1 MRRQEA
7 LQAQRQHI
15 LRQIEQLEQ
24 MRRGSL
30 TEQFVEAVKADG
42 SRSRRGPYPLYTYKD
57 KNRTISRR
65 VSDPQLLPLYRDQIQ
80 AFRRFQELSA
90 ELTRL
95 GEELSDLA
103 IPQDGVKK
111 NRGDRRRQRPGGAS
125 AARDGGAQ

>member
-1 MRRQEA
+1 MRQQEA
-7 LQAQRQHI
+7 LQARRQ
-15 LRQIEQLEQ
+15 LVLQQIEQIEQ

-57 KNRTISRR
+57 KNRTVSRR
-65 VSDPQLLPLYRDQIQ
+65 VSDPQVLPLYRDQIQ
-80 AFRRFQELSA
+80 AFRRFQELTA

-103 IPQDGVKK
+103 IPQDSVKK
-111 NRGDRRRQRPGGAS
+111 NTGDRRRQRSGGAS
-125 AARDGGAQ
+125 TP

>member
-7 LQAQRQHI
+7 LQARRQQV
-15 LRQIEQLEQ
+15 LQQIEQIEQ

-57 KNRTISRR
+57 NNRTVSRR
-65 VSDPQLLPLYRDQIQ
+65 VSDPQALPLYRDQIQ
-80 AFRRFQELSA
+80 AFRRFQELTA

-103 IPQDGVKK
+103 IPQDTVKK
-111 NRGDRRRQRPGGAS
+111 NAGDRRRQRPGGAT
-125 AARDGGAQ
+125 APRDGGAQ

>member
-7 LQAQRQHI
+7 LQAQRQHV
-15 LRQIEQLEQ
+15 LQQIEQIEQ

-57 KNRTISRR
+57 QNRTVSRR
-65 VSDPQLLPLYRDQIQ
+65 VSDPQALPLYRDQIL
-80 AFRRFQELSA
+80 AFRRFQELTA

-103 IPQDGVKK
+103 IPPGEVKK
-111 NRGDRRRQRPGGAS
+111 NRGDCRCQRPGGTS
-125 AARDGGAQ
+125 AP

>member
-15 LRQIEQLEQ
+15 LQQIEQIEQ

-65 VSDPQLLPLYRDQIQ
+65 VSDPQALPLYRDQIQ
-80 AFRRFQELSA
+80 AFRRFQELTA

-103 IPQDGVKK
+103 IPQDEVKK
-111 NRGDRRRQRPGGAS
+111 NRGARRRQRPGGTPAPRNS
-125 AARDGGAQ
+125 GAQ

>member
-1 MRRQEA
+1 MRQQEA
-7 LQAQRQHI
+7 LQARRQLV
-15 LRQIEQLEQ
+15 LRQIEQIEQ

-57 KNRTISRR
+57 KNRTVSRR
-65 VSDPQLLPLYRDQIQ
+65 VSDPQALPLYRDQIL
-80 AFRRFQELSA
+80 AFRRFQELTA

-103 IPQDGVKK
+103 IPQGEVKK

-125 AARDGGAQ
+125 APRDGGAQ